1 MPKAEAGSVKHISNH
16 MKLKGLTRLR
26 FYCQACERGM
36 RDENSFKQ
44 HTLSESHVRKMLIIG
59 EDPKK
64 AIKQFSDQFVKDFIT
79 LLKTSHGEK
88 KIHINHFYQE
98 YIANKDHL
106 HMNSTQWS
114 SLTEFAKYLGR
125 EGICR
130 VEETDKGLHIS
141 WIDNSPEALR
151 RQEALKRKAALEQGD
166 EEMEQRMINEQ
177 IRRAQNTAAINRV
190 TGQRTEE
197 EEESRHELKRQEGT
211 KISLSFGPKKDDVSE
226 EKPKEKR
233 KETSTEI
240 PTPSLSSQADADV
253 ATNPAQPAEKLVK
266 PPAFGGMSL
275 KLGGSAKPKNVF
287 AQKKNALGGSGKKTM
302 VEAPKKMSEAERIMK
317 QELERKRAREGPG
330 NEPTKKM
337 KFSF

>member
-1 MPKAEAGSVKHISNH
+1 MPKAEAGSVKHLSNH

-26 FYCQACERGM
+26 FYCQVCERGM

-44 HTLSESHVRKMLIIG
+44 HTLSESHVRKMLVIG

-64 AIKQFSDQFVKDFIT
+64 AIKQFSDQFVKDFIN

-114 SLTEFAKYLGR
+114 SLTEFAKHLGR

-130 VEETDKGLHIS
+130 VEETEKGLHIS

-177 IRRAQNTAAINRV
+177 IKRAQKTAAAGGAGIERD
-190 TGQRTEE
+190 EE
-197 EEESRHELKRQEGT
+197 EEARHELKREEGA
-211 KISLSFGPKKDDVSE
+211 KISLSFGAKKDNQA
-226 EKPKEKR
+226 
-233 KETSTEI
+233 STE
-240 PTPSLSSQADADV
+240 TPVTSSASTN
-253 ATNPAQPAEKLVK
+253 ATPAPAESIETPNK
-266 PPAFGGMSL
+266 PLGFGGISL
-275 KLGGSAKPKNVF
+275 KVGGAAKPKNVF
-287 AQKKNALGGSGKKTM
+287 AQKKNALGGSSKKSM
-302 VEAPKKMSEAERIMK
+302 VEAPEKMSEAKRIMT
-317 QELERKRAREGPG
+317 QEMERKRAREGSGSGP
-330 NEPTKKM
+330 PKKM